1 MLCTGSH
8 WLCVSER
15 SALCREGA
23 CHSTLARVVRLLC
36 SGPRDDPARPD
47 TMLTWQNSDVIPG
60 ATSVVRL
67 WLSDAATAANSSR
80 IRHVGDVLVPAAA
93 EPGPAVVEN
102 SVTAHLKV
110 GDRV

>member
-1 MLCTGSH
+1 M
-8 WLCVSER
+8 
-15 SALCREGA
+15 AQ
-23 CHSTLARVVRLLC
+23 VVRLLF

-67 WLSDAATAANSSR
+67 WLSDAATAANSGR

-93 EPGPAVVEN
+93 EPGLAVVEN

>member
-8 WLCVSER
+8 CLCVSER
-15 SALCREGA
+15 SALCREGS
-23 CHSTLARVVRLLC
+23 CHSMAQVVRLLC

-67 WLSDAATAANSSR
+67 WLSDAATAANSGR

-93 EPGPAVVEN
+93 EPRPAVVEN

-110 GDRV
+110 TDRV